1 MNLMNSPFN
10 LLFEIAMESN
20 AVIANLNL
28 TYQRHPE
35 SNRTSV
41 ALNGLPV
48 AIIEREPGE
57 VFKVQMLSIST
68 NNTHVVGS
76 VAVYEFLNSECS
88 KWIFSCW
95 K

>member
-1 MNLMNSPFN
+1 MNQIRF
-10 LLFEIAMESN
+10 LFDIMSQEN

-41 ALNGLPV
+41 SLNGLPV

-76 VAVYEFLNSECS
+76 VAVYEFLNSEVS
-88 KWIFSCW
+88 NWIFSCW

>member
-1 MNLMNSPFN
+1 
-10 LLFEIAMESN
+10 MESN

-28 TYQRHPE
+28 TYQRND
-35 SNRTSV
+35 NRTSV
-41 ALNGLPV
+41 SLNGLPV

-68 NNTHVVGS
+68 NGTHCVGS
-76 VAVYEFLNSECS
+76 AAVYEFLNQECS

>member
-1 MNLMNSPFN
+1 MPLSDVFQ
-10 LLFEIAMESN
+10 IAMESN

-28 TYQRHPE
+28 TFQRHPE

-41 ALNGLPV
+41 SLNGLPV

-68 NNTHVVGS
+68 NNTHCVGS
-76 VAVYEFLNSECS
+76 VAVYEFLNSEVS
-88 KWIFSCW
+88 NWIYGCW
-95 K
+95 GKNN

>member
-1 MNLMNSPFN
+1 MPLSDVFQ
-10 LLFEIAMESN
+10 IAMESN

-28 TYQRHPE
+28 TYRRND
-35 SNRTSV
+35 NRTSV

-48 AIIEREPGE
+48 AIIDREPGE

-76 VAVYEFLNSECS
+76 VAVYEFLNQECS

-95 K
+95 GKNN